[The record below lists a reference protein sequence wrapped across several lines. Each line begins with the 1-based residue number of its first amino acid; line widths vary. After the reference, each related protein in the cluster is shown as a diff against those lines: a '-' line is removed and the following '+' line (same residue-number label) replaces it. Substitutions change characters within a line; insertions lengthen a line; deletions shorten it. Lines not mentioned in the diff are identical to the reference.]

1 MSALVSLCA
10 RMHARCN
17 FTRRPSN
24 HSFPDHPFVD
34 LASGLVTAI
43 CLVLACL
50 TTIIAIF
57 LVLVRLDI
65 FLGICLCL
73 RLCLSS
79 VRSGRALRSGIR
91 LGEYHAIS
99 ITLIVNDR
107 HETKF
112 PAGPSSAF
120 GAVGELEGRRLRT
133 CGLGILGDMSQHK
146 DNRAQWTVCTA
157 SPLVTT

>member
-1 MSALVSLCA
+1 MVGRCKPAATSLASPPVTC
-10 RMHARCN
+10 
-17 FTRRPSN
+17 
-24 HSFPDHPFVD
+24 HSSQLSLPDHPFLVLVPSIRVCIR
-34 LASGLVTAI
+34 LATIVAI
-43 CLVLACL
+43 CLVL
-50 TTIIAIF
+50 
-57 LVLVRLDI
+57 VRLGI
-65 FLGICLCL
+65 ILGICLWF
-73 RLCLSS
+73 SP
-79 VRSGRALRSGIR
+79 VRSGRALCSGIR

-99 ITLIVNDR
+99 ITPIVNDR

>member
-1 MSALVSLCA
+1 MVGKCKPAATSLASPPVTC
-10 RMHARCN
+10 
-17 FTRRPSN
+17 
-24 HSFPDHPFVD
+24 HSSQLSLPDHPF
-34 LASGLVTAI
+34 
-43 CLVLACL
+43 
-50 TTIIAIF
+50 
-57 LVLVRLDI
+57 LVLVPSIRVCIRLAI
-65 FLGICLCL
+65 ILGICLWF
-73 RLCLSS
+73 SP
-79 VRSGRALRSGIR
+79 VRSGRALCSGIR

-99 ITLIVNDR
+99 ITLHVNDR

-112 PAGPSSAF
+112 PAGPTSAF